1 LGDLKGARDCYE
13 RALKIDEATY
23 GMDHPEMA
31 IDLNNLGLVLQ
42 DSGDLKG
49 ARANFEQALQIL
61 EMSLGKDHPK
71 TQLVKENLGILG
83 NVHTQ

>member
-1 LGDLKGARDCYE
+1 
-13 RALKIDEATY
+13 
-23 GMDHPEMA
+23 MDHPEMA